1 MKKITDHMKNPIMLI
16 FMTIIMNYSYGQV
29 NNSNQVEQSQSTT
42 FQNNKAV
49 SARSNQTQQLAP
61 VTYINEEDIYQGRQK
76 EILNNLIVD
85 TIPADFPKYIKG
97 KGVKWYNEE
106 MDYYYRTHPD
116 IVSETVRKKLLGY

>member
-1 MKKITDHMKNPIMLI
+1 MLLITIKYLVKLNLLLFIC
-16 FMTIIMNYSYGQV
+16 TNYSFGQI

-49 SARSNQTQQLAP
+49 SIGSNQSQQLAP
-61 VTYINEEDIYQGRQK
+61 VTYINEDDEYQGRQK

-85 TIPADFPKYIKG
+85 SIPSDFPKYIKG

>member
-1 MKKITDHMKNPIMLI
+1 MVLSSLKELKKLI
-16 FMTIIMNYSYGQV
+16 LLLIIFTNYSFGQI
-29 NNSNQVEQSQSTT
+29 NNSNQVEQIQSST

-49 SARSNQTQQLAP
+49 SIRSNQSQQLAP
-61 VTYINEEDIYQGRQK
+61 VTYINEDDEYQGRQK

-85 TIPADFPKYIKG
+85 SIPSDFPKYIKG